1 MSVEQKL
8 LPIKSF
14 LVNKINYRLWFW
26 WLIFTLLSL
35 LIIGLLTTKTVVFN
49 EISEISDNQLISTS
63 KLPEPFPLGVNPN
76 TKTISENPAVTNF
89 LNKNNIVSNHTKPA
103 KNQTWLALL
112 ITKLQDMNWYQNLA
126 SPMSRILIIKS
137 GDRAEQ
143 ITSSFANILGWTK
156 EQETEFLEKMT
167 AGVPPLSEGKFY
179 PGKYLMASDASPQTV
194 ALIVKSRFKSEILS
208 RYNDEIESTIP
219 LRDTIIIASL
229 IEREAYDF
237 EDMRYISG
245 VIWNRL
251 FINMRLQIDSSL
263 QYVRGS
269 NPNEPWW
276 PIPVPNDKYLDS
288 PYNTYQNKGLPPGPI
303 ANPSIDAIIATL
315 NPRETDCLFYF
326 YDSDSNFHC
335 TPTYKEHVALLKKY
349 FGKGK

>member
-8 LPIKSF
+8 LPMKRS
-14 LVNKINYRLWFW
+14 LVTKINYRLWF
-26 WLIFTLLSL
+26 LGFILLFVSL
-35 LIIGLLTTKTVVFN
+35 LIIGLLTTKTIVFN
-49 EISEISDNQLISTS
+49 EISNNQLISTS
-63 KLPEPFPLGVNPN
+63 KFPEPFPLGVNPN
-76 TKTISENPAVTNF
+76 AKTISENPAITNF
-89 LNKNNIVSNHTKPA
+89 LNQNNIVSNHTKPA

-112 ITKLQDMNWYQNLA
+112 VTKLQDMNWYQNLA

-143 ITSSFANILGWTK
+143 VASSFTSILGWTK
-156 EQETEFLEKMT
+156 EQETEFLEKMAT
-167 AGVPPLSEGKFY
+167 GVPPLSEGKFY
-179 PGKYLMASDASPQTV
+179 PGKYLTSSDASPQTI
-194 ALIVKSRFKSEILS
+194 ASTVKSRFESEILS

-219 LRDTIIIASL
+219 LRDTLIIASL

-269 NPNEPWW
+269 KSNEPWW
-276 PIPVPNDKYLDS
+276 PVPIPSDKYLDS

-326 YDSDSNFHC
+326 HDSDSNFHC